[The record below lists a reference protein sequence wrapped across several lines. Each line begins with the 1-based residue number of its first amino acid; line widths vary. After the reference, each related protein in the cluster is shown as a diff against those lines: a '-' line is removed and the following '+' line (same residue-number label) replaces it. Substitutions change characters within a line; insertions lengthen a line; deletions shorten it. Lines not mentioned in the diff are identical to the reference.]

1 VAHVDPLKPVPEQL
15 QELAVLLQT
24 PPLRQGFEV
33 QKEGRA
39 GVIVYK
45 VCAILASS
53 AGIGGAVDN

>member
-1 VAHVDPLKPVPEQL
+1 
-15 QELAVLLQT
+15 
-24 PPLRQGFEV
+24 V